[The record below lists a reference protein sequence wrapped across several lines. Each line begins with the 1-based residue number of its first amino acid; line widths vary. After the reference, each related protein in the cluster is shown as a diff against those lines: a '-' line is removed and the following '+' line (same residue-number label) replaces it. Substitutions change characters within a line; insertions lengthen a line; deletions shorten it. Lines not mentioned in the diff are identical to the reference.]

1 MIRQLSKFKKNDEGM
16 YILYDR
22 FTFDNFF
29 KILLKNSLEH
39 NDALDFIMTNCSL
52 SCLIFQERIENKNY
66 LGLSTEKAISDDL
79 LKLKNETL
87 FEIITNRFQFNYS
100 RNVGK
105 VSEEIRKCSPK
116 TIADWEQY
124 YYQNVRSKL
133 HLIELGRRL
142 YTKITEVLQA
152 EIENITEQDCISYI
166 ITLVI
171 KRTFDGYTSEKQTVY
186 GQLQDILGV
195 KIEPAPDE
203 WDRLHNIDFYIK
215 VKNKFIGLQ
224 IKPAGGVSHITQIY
238 QERTQQAETHKK
250 FTAKYGG
257 KVFYIISIKAGDKKV
272 IHNTEVIDEIK
283 DEIQRLQ
290 NLN

>member
-1 MIRQLSKFKKNDEGM
+1 MAKEW
-16 YILYDR
+16 IL
-22 FTFDNFF
+22 
-29 KILLKNSLEH
+29 NS
-39 NDALDFIMTNCSL
+39 A
-52 SCLIFQERIENKNY
+52 
-66 LGLSTEKAISDDL
+66 
-79 LKLKNETL
+79 
-87 FEIITNRFQFNYS
+87 TNRFQFNYS

-116 TIADWEQY
+116 TIADWEEY

-171 KRTFDGYTSEKQTVY
+171 KRTFDGYISEKQTVY

-203 WDRLHNIDFYIK
+203 WDRLYNIDFYIK
-215 VKNKFIGLQ
+215 VKDKFIGLQ

-257 KVFYIISIKAGDKKV
+257 KVFYIISIKVGDKKV

-290 NLN
+290 NLNSSK